1 MRGSGGESHG
11 KLVKLE
17 GECPGALFA
26 ESGDDIDRVLRDLL
40 DSGRLD
46 NYEFVVIKR
55 EVQRRGLD
63 MTPR

>member
-1 MRGSGGESHG
+1 M
-11 KLVKLE
+11 KLE